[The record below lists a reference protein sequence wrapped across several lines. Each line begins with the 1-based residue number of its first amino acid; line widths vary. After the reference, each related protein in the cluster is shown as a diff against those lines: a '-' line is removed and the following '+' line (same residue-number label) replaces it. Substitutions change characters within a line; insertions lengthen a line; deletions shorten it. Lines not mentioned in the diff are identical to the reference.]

1 MSTKSVLIVDDDVD
15 WAETVLGY
23 GFEEMGY
30 TVRIVSDLKSARKEL
45 DRQVYSIVTVDM
57 CLGEDRQTFEG
68 QLVLDYIRD
77 HCGQIPCI
85 IISGS
90 LPSPDMIFK
99 MSRQYP
105 MVPDA
110 GYILKSK
117 FNYDMLREL
126 VDRACRAKEDMG
138 TSGDAQ
144 EGREEGNVHTA
155 GVASEESAQRHKY
168 SVELHRRLRR
178 ILDTRFAEGELR
190 TLCYDLDLDYDDLP
204 GDRKADKARELVRHL
219 ERHDRI
225 SELVEI
231 GKELRPDVP
240 WGEMP

>member
-1 MSTKSVLIVDDDVD
+1 MERTVMSTKSVLIVDDDVD

-30 TVRIVSDLKSARKEL
+30 TARIVSDLKAARKEL
-45 DRQVYSIVTVDM
+45 DRQVYSIVTIDM

-99 MSRQYP
+99 MSRRYP

-126 VDRACRAKEDMG
+126 VDRACRA
-138 TSGDAQ
+138 
-144 EGREEGNVHTA
+144 REEGNVHTA
-155 GVASEESAQRHKY
+155 GVASEESAQRPKY

-204 GDRKADKARELVRHL
+204 GDGKADKARELVRHL
-219 ERHDRI
+219 ERHDRL

-240 WGEMP
+240 WGEIP